1 MSRKLPGKEGGVRS
15 MQGDSAKTKGQ
26 RRVWG
31 LRHLEGAHLDPRYM
45 GGGKF
50 PVVLERRCLE
60 WASGLL

>member
-1 MSRKLPGKEGGVRS
+1 MRS